1 MKVMGLD
8 NGWIIK
14 SDKRELT
21 RADLPANIRYP
32 FGKDYSNKIEIAY
45 ARKWWGVRT
54 DLLNNIEWDDTIDEY
69 YFIIENPEKILNIIE
84 LIASWL
90 NKEKWDTEAMSIWTY
105 DEAQPNL
112 IDWIINF
119 SIIYIFMKE
128 NPDVYLKFYDSY

>member
-1 MKVMGLD
+1 MGLD
-8 NGWIIK
+8 NGWIVK

-21 RADLPANIRYP
+21 RADLPAQIRYP
-32 FGKDYSNKIEIAY
+32 FDKDYQNEIEIAY

-54 DLLNNIEWDDTIDEY
+54 DLLNNIDWDDTIDEY
-69 YFIIENPEKILNIIE
+69 YFIIENPEKIFDIIE

-90 NKEKWDTEAMSIWTY
+90 VKEKWNAEALSIWSY